1 MSAPLCMKNGRVLP
15 VTFLLSQKHE
25 NITIARDLEFRKF
38 WPSQQIPHTPQIMD
52 KLTPHTQCTNE
63 CGKAHQFIFYG
74 SKLIFNYKLITYTH
88 SVQCKKP
95 QAPDPADIMSTRVSV
110 SVRVEREDNGIC
122 QSTSYF
128 PHLVIKPQTSSSH
141 DLCVRG
147 INTRTLKNTSWVPE
161 DSSGMGKTGKICALL
176 PAQ

>member
-1 MSAPLCMKNGRVLP
+1 
-15 VTFLLSQKHE
+15 
-25 NITIARDLEFRKF
+25 
-38 WPSQQIPHTPQIMD
+38 
-52 KLTPHTQCTNE
+52 
-63 CGKAHQFIFYG
+63 
-74 SKLIFNYKLITYTH
+74 
-88 SVQCKKP
+88 
-95 QAPDPADIMSTRVSV
+95 MSTRVSV

-176 PAQ
+176 PAHWPCLYDTQEAVSQRLRLIVSVVVTSLQFCMCWRVTLWVGVYCHVFFSDYSLYLHFKKIIIKISLNIDT

>member
-1 MSAPLCMKNGRVLP
+1 MNPTNTYKPMWKNSFCGC
-15 VTFLLSQKHE
+15 KKE
-25 NITIARDLEFRKF
+25 CTI
-38 WPSQQIPHTPQIMD
+38 
-52 KLTPHTQCTNE
+52 
-63 CGKAHQFIFYG
+63 
-74 SKLIFNYKLITYTH
+74 LIFNSQLIVY
-88 SVQCKKP
+88 SVTNHK
-95 QAPDPADIMSTRVSV
+95 APDPADIMSARVSA

-141 DLCVRG
+141 DLCVQG